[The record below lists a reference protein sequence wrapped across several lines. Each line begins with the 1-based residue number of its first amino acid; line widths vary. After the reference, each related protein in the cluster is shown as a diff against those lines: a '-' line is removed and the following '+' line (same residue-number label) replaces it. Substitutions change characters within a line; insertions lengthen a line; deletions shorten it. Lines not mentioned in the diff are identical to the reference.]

1 MTTPSSFG
9 RGLSFLALALVVVP
23 LLARDDGEDRDHRAR
38 LALPTEASP
47 DAPRVTIRRAD
58 RSTAADSARSEVV
71 LNVRPLAPPEP
82 RIAVPVS
89 APPPPYD
96 LLIPVAGVR
105 PEDLTDTFADLRD
118 STRTHR
124 AIDILV
130 PTGTPVVAAVG
141 GRILRLHTS
150 ALGGLTIYQMGPT
163 NGWIYYYA
171 HLDGYAEGLRAGQ
184 TVAAGDTL
192 GFVGETG
199 NAPIPHLHFA
209 VWQVRPGTQFGGRAV
224 NPYPL
229 LTGSEQP

>member
-1 MTTPSSFG
+1 MSTPSSFG

-23 LLARDDGEDRDHRAR
+23 LLARTDGEGPDHRAR
-38 LALPTEASP
+38 LAVPTEATP
-47 DAPRVTIRRAD
+47 DVPRVTIRRSD
-58 RSTAADSARSEVV
+58 RPATTDSARSEIV
-71 LNVRPLAPPEP
+71 LNVQPLAPPEP
-82 RIAVPVS
+82 RIAVPGS
-89 APPPPYD
+89 APLPPYD
-96 LLIPVAGVR
+96 VLIPVVGVR
-105 PEDLTDTFADLRD
+105 PEDLADTFTDLRD

-124 AIDILV
+124 AIDILA
-130 PTGTPVVAAVG
+130 PTGTPVIAAVD

-150 ALGGLTIYQMGPT
+150 TLGGLTVYQMGPT

-192 GFVGETG
+192 GYVGETG

-209 VWQVRPGTQFGGRAV
+209 VWKVRPGTQRGGRAV

-229 LTGSEQP
+229 LADEQP

>member
-1 MTTPSSFG
+1 LTTPSSFG

-23 LLARDDGEDRDHRAR
+23 LLTRDDGEDRDHRAR
-38 LALPTEASP
+38 LALHAEEDPS
-47 DAPRVTIRRAD
+47 APRMTIRRAD
-58 RSTAADSARSEVV
+58 RPAPSDSARSEIV
-71 LNVRPLAPPEP
+71 LRVWPLAPTEP
-82 RIAVPVS
+82 RIAAPVS
-89 APPPPYD
+89 APAPPYD

-105 PEDLTDTFADLRD
+105 PDDLTDTFGDLRD

-124 AIDILV
+124 AIDILA

-150 ALGGLTIYQMGPT
+150 ALGGLTVYQMGPT
-163 NGWIYYYA
+163 NGWVYYYA

-184 TVAAGDTL
+184 IVAAGDTL

-209 VWQVRPGTQFGGRAV
+209 VWKVRPGTQRGGRAV

-229 LTGSEQP
+229 LTDGKRP

>member
-1 MTTPSSFG
+1 MTPPSSFG

-23 LLARDDGEDRDHRAR
+23 LLARTDSEDRDHRAR
-38 LALPTEASP
+38 LAFSDEVAP
-47 DAPRVTIRRAD
+47 DGPRVTIRHAD
-58 RSTAADSARSEVV
+58 RSAPTDSARSEIV
-71 LNVRPLAPPEP
+71 LNVQPLAPPP
-82 RIAVPVS
+82 PPIAVPVS
-89 APPPPYD
+89 APPPPYE
-96 LLIPVAGVR
+96 LMIPVAGVR
-105 PEDLTDTFADLRD
+105 PEDLTDTFTDLRD

-124 AIDILV
+124 AIDILA

-163 NGWIYYYA
+163 SGWIFYYA

-184 TVAAGDTL
+184 VVAAGDTL
-192 GFVGETG
+192 GYVGETG

-209 VWQVRPGTQFGGRAV
+209 VWQVRPGRQRGGRAV

-229 LTGSEQP
+229 LADE

>member
-1 MTTPSSFG
+1 LTTPSSFG

-23 LLARDDGEDRDHRAR
+23 LLARTDGEDRDHRAR
-38 LALPTEASP
+38 LALPAEVSP
-47 DAPRVTIRRAD
+47 DAPRVTIR
-58 RSTAADSARSEVV
+58 SADSAEFARSEIV
-71 LNVRPLAPPEP
+71 LRVQPLAPLAP
-82 RIAVPVS
+82 RITAPVS

-96 LLIPVAGVR
+96 VLIPVAGVR
-105 PEDLTDTFADLRD
+105 PEDLADTFSDLRD
-118 STRTHR
+118 GTRTHR

-130 PTGTPVVAAVG
+130 PTGTPVVAAVS

-171 HLDGYAEGLRAGQ
+171 HLDDYAEGLRAGQ

-209 VWQVRPGTQFGGRAV
+209 VWEVRPGTQRGGRAV

-229 LTGSEQP
+229 LTDSKQP